1 MNILTEVLDPDG
13 NGVDIG
19 DVALILTM
27 LAGLPTLAIGALIRW
42 NAKRTGQ
49 IRAAEA
55 AAMETRLM
63 NHLDKR
69 TKQIQEG
76 ANGGRSLGDLAERV
90 GANEAVLAGIDVR
103 LDLIEDMLKAL
114 IGRNTP

>member
-1 MNILTEVLDPDG
+1 MVVNVLAEVLDPDG
-13 NGVDIG
+13 NGIDIG
-19 DVALILTM
+19 DLALIFTM

-42 NAKRTGQ
+42 NAKRTGA

-55 AAMETRLM
+55 AAMEARIM
-63 NHLDKR
+63 CHLDQH
-69 TKQIQEG
+69 TKHIQEG

-90 GANEAVLAGIDVR
+90 AGIDVR

-114 IGRNTP
+114 IGRTAP